1 MRETAFLSV
10 MSYILGISAS
20 GHDASACL
28 YKGYDLI
35 AAVPLE
41 RLTRVKSDGGR
52 VPVESIR
59 EVLSIG
65 GIQPRDLAAVALSRS
80 HFPIR
85 YFKHDGFPLAH
96 RIRRGIE
103 AFAGGNR
110 TVPMAKEA
118 RVGSKADVGEIFRS
132 EEFLKDHGL
141 EEKTPVFFYDHHYA
155 HVLPTLFHSPDWD
168 DALLYSA
175 DGGSETGYYS
185 MRHFHDGRIDTL
197 IGGEEMLF
205 KDHPVSSLALAYGFA
220 TLALGY
226 KINRHEG
233 KLTGLAARGN
243 PTGYARLRE
252 QFKVEE
258 SGEISTRFASNQEM
272 SDMIHALAGEMSA
285 EDMACTVQKLVE
297 EVVLEAMQVITKRH
311 PSRRLGVSGGL
322 FANVRLNQVLADSGL
337 FDSVFV
343 CPPMSDQGIAVGG
356 VLQFLLE
363 RDGLSKWLSER
374 RVLTDLYLGR
384 DYTGR
389 VDEVFGSRPEL
400 EGVTANHIETCVDA
414 IVAGDAVGIFTGR
427 MEFGPRAL
435 GTRSIIAAP
444 VEAGINDSLNAR
456 MERSEFMPFAPVLL
470 EEHADEVLHLPP
482 QSRYSA
488 RFMTI
493 TCQVREEWKA
503 RIPAVVHVDGT
514 ARPQLISRES
524 NPLYYDI
531 LKAYHARTGIPVL
544 VNTSFN
550 VHEEPIIN
558 TPEECLKALVEDRVD
573 AVVTTGGFYRVKPG
587 SSKR

>member
-1 MRETAFLSV
+1 
-10 MSYILGISAS
+10 MSHILGISAS

-28 YKGYDLI
+28 YDGYDLI

-41 RLTRVKSDGGR
+41 RLTRIKSEGGR
-52 VPVESIR
+52 VPIEAIK

-65 GIQPRDLAAVALSRS
+65 GIGPDDLSAVALSRS

-85 YFKHDGFPLAH
+85 YFKHDGFPFGH

-103 AFAGGNR
+103 TMTGGTR

-118 RVGSKADVGEIFRS
+118 RVGSQADVGKIFHAGK
-132 EEFLKDHGL
+132 FLRDHGL
-141 EEKTPVFFYDHHYA
+141 RAETPLYFYDHHFA
-155 HVLPTLFHSPDWD
+155 HVLPTLFHSPDWQ
-168 DALLYSA
+168 DALLFSA

-185 MRHFHDGRIDTL
+185 ARYFHDAAIETF

-205 KDHPVSSLALAYGFA
+205 RDHPVSSLALAYGFA
-220 TLALGY
+220 TMALGY

-233 KLTGLAARGN
+233 KLTGLAARGE
-243 PTGYARLRE
+243 PKGFEALRAK
-252 QFKVEE
+252 FKVEA
-258 SGEISTRFASNQEM
+258 SGEITSGFSSNQQM
-272 SDMIHALAGEMSA
+272 AATIHSLASGMSA
-285 EDMACTVQKLVE
+285 EDMASTIQKLVE
-297 EVVLEAMQVITKRH
+297 VVVMESIAQMVKLH
-311 PSRRLGVSGGL
+311 PTRNLGLSGGL

-343 CPPMSDQGIAVGG
+343 CPPMSDQGIAMGG
-356 VLQFLLE
+356 VLQYLLE
-363 RDGLSKWLSER
+363 RDGLPFWLDQR
-374 RVLTDLYLGR
+374 RVLSDMYLGR
-384 DYTGR
+384 DHTDA
-389 VDEVFGSRPEL
+389 VDEVFG
-400 EGVTANHIETCVDA
+400 NHPQIRSIAGNPVDTCVDA
-414 IVAGDAVGIFTGR
+414 IIDGDAVGVFTGR

-456 MERSEFMPFAPVLL
+456 MDRSEFMPFAPVIL
-470 EEHADEVLHLPP
+470 EEHADEVLHLPA

-493 TCQVREEWKA
+493 TCQVREEWKS

-514 ARPQLISRES
+514 ARPQLISRER

-531 LKAYHARTGIPVL
+531 LKTYHERTGIPVL

-558 TPEECLKALVEDRVD
+558 TPAECLKALVEDRVD
-573 AVVTTGGFYRVKPG
+573 AVVTTRGFYRANLRQG
-587 SSKR
+587 TI

>member
-1 MRETAFLSV
+1 

-28 YKGYDLI
+28 YDGYHLI

-41 RLTRVKSDGGR
+41 RLTRVKSEGGR
-52 VPVESIR
+52 VPTEAIK

-65 GIQPRDLAAVALSRS
+65 GIEPRDLAAVALSRS

-96 RIRRGIE
+96 RVRRGIE
-103 AFAGGNR
+103 TMTGGAR

-118 RVGSKADVGEIFRS
+118 RVGSQADVGKIFHAEKFLRDQGLP
-132 EEFLKDHGL
+132 EE
-141 EEKTPVFFYDHHYA
+141 TPLYFYDHHFA
-155 HVLPTLFHSPDWD
+155 HVLPTLFHSPDWQ
-168 DALLYSA
+168 DALLFSA

-185 MRHFHDGRIDTL
+185 MRYFHDGRMDTV

-233 KLTGLAARGN
+233 KLTGLAARGE
-243 PTGYARLRE
+243 PKGFEALRAR
-252 QFKVEE
+252 FKVES
-258 SGEISTRFASNQEM
+258 SGEISTSFGTNQEM
-272 SDMIHALAGEMSA
+272 SAMIHTLAAGMSP
-285 EDMACTVQKLVE
+285 EDMACTIQKLVE
-297 EVVLEAMQVITKRH
+297 VVVMESMERMVKLHPTRH
-311 PSRRLGVSGGL
+311 LGGSGGL

-343 CPPMSDQGIAVGG
+343 CPPMSDQGIAMGG
-356 VLQFLLE
+356 VLQYLLE
-363 RDGLSKWLSER
+363 RDGLPTWLGER
-374 RVLTDLYLGR
+374 RVLSDMYLGR
-384 DYTGR
+384 DYTTA
-389 VDEVFGSRPEL
+389 VDEVFGSHAQIS
-400 EGVTANHIETCVDA
+400 GVSGDPIETCVDA
-414 IVAGDAVGIFTGR
+414 IIAGDAVGIFTGR

-456 MERSEFMPFAPVLL
+456 MDRSEFMPFAPVIL

-493 TCQVREEWKA
+493 TCQVREEWKS
-503 RIPAVVHVDGT
+503 RIPAVVHVAGT
-514 ARPQLISRES
+514 ARPQLISRDS

-531 LKAYHARTGIPVL
+531 LKAYYERTGIPVL

-558 TPEECLKALVEDRVD
+558 TPAECLKALVEDRVD
-573 AVVTTGGFYRVKPG
+573 AVVTTQGFYRAKAKQVAK
-587 SSKR
+587 